1 MLKAAQDVAG
11 AGRRARQSLRPAM
24 APAARQ
30 RSGPHPLL
38 RLLWWTGYVIAALFL
53 QQQFPGLD
61 ALTPG
66 FLLALQE
73 RRTAQTLWL
82 FLLFTLIQEGAG
94 NLHFGMAMLWYG
106 GQILIF
112 RLNSRLFLT
121 DNILFVTILS
131 ASLGGYYGI
140 LLWFMCVLQDIP
152 PDYIL
157 LLRESVF
164 QALAIPLL
172 WSLTWVLSL
181 RAAPH
186 AR

>member
-1 MLKAAQDVAG
+1 VLKAGQDLAG
-11 AGRRARQSLRPAM
+11 SGRRPGPPLWLAK
-24 APAARQ
+24 APAGRQ

-38 RLLWWTGYVIAALFL
+38 RLLWWTGYVIAAQFL

-61 ALTPG
+61 ALAPG

-73 RRTAQTLWL
+73 RKTAQTLWL

-131 ASLGGYYGI
+131 ASLGGYHGI
-140 LLWFMCVLQDIP
+140 LLWFMCILQDIP

-157 LLRESVF
+157 LLRGSVF
-164 QALAIPLL
+164 QALAVPLL
-172 WSLTWVLSL
+172 WSLTWALSL